1 MADVAPAR
9 TIVLAPE
16 DNVVVT
22 CASIEAGGQ
31 VDIEGQTYTLD
42 AALVLGHKLTRRDI
56 AMDEKILRYGAP
68 IGHATA
74 AIKAGDHVHIHNVD
88 SDYLHSAATRDE
100 EGADG

>member
-42 AALVLGHKLTRRDI
+42 AALVLGHKLARRDI
-56 AMDEKILRYGAP
+56 AMDEKILKYGAP